1 VTDPPPPPPEE
12 LGSRTV
18 YENRWMRLRED
29 RFRRANG
36 EEGLYAVVEKSP
48 AALVIP
54 LDGDHLW
61 LVEQYRH
68 PVGRRYWEFPQGA
81 LEDGGEAPPEEVAR
95 RELRE
100 ETGLGAGRLE
110 RLGRVYFAYGISNQP
125 CDVWLATELA
135 AGEAEP
141 EPEEHDLRSARVPV
155 DRFEEMVRA
164 GEIVDAASIAAWTL
178 RAL

>member
-1 VTDPPPPPPEE
+1 
-12 LGSRTV
+12 
-18 YENRWMRLRED
+18 MRLRED
-29 RFRRANG
+29 RFRRADG
-36 EEGLYAVVEKSP
+36 EEGLYAVVEKAP

-81 LEDGGEAPPEEVAR
+81 LDDGSEASAEEIAR

-100 ETGLGAGRLE
+100 ETGLRAGRLE

-125 CDVWLATELA
+125 CDVWLATELEP
-135 AGEAEP
+135 GEAEP
-141 EPEEHDLRSARVPV
+141 EPEELDLRSARVPV

-164 GEIVDAASIAAWTL
+164 GEIVDAASVAAWTL
-178 RAL
+178 RRL